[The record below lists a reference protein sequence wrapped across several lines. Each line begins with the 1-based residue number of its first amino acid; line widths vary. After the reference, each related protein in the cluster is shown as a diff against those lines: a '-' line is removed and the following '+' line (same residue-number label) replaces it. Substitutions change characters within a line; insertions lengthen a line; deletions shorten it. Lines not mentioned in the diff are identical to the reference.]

1 MSLLGWTGPRPESR
15 VNYGGLFISL
25 GFLIVGAGL
34 QTVLIS
40 LTGRQEG
47 LSPQTLGW
55 IGSAYFLGYLTGSR
69 TGVKIILNVGHI
81 RAFAALA
88 GLFTAA
94 ALSFMLWVHPVFWM
108 FLRFISGFCLA
119 GLYVAVESW
128 VNRAAESGKRGAAI
142 AYYRRVD
149 LSASILAQ
157 TLLIALPFHPSSL
170 FSMLCIFLALSI
182 VPISIIK
189 VSPPS
194 LEAVDT
200 SVNFRAALALTP
212 VGLVG
217 VFIFGMINAMIWVL
231 GPIFILTVQGSSE
244 RFVSLFLVLFLLG
257 GTLAEGPV
265 GRLSDKRDRRVIIL
279 ILATLASM
287 TSLLIF
293 FMGVYSI
300 KALMVGAFLFGVTWI
315 PLYSI
320 CIALAHDQ
328 SDPKLFLSISSALI
342 LSYAVGASLG
352 PVMGGAVMGIWGQAV
367 LFGFIAILLIGVAA
381 YGLYRIWVRRPV
393 PEEERAEFVA
403 VPSQAA
409 ELIFELDPRLDEVRK
424 TDGE

>member
-1 MSLLGWTGPRPESR
+1 
-15 VNYGGLFISL
+15 
-25 GFLIVGAGL
+25 
-34 QTVLIS
+34 
-40 LTGRQEG
+40 
-47 LSPQTLGW
+47 
-55 IGSAYFLGYLTGSR
+55 
-69 TGVKIILNVGHI
+69 
-81 RAFAALA
+81 
-88 GLFTAA
+88 
-94 ALSFMLWVHPVFWM
+94 
-108 FLRFISGFCLA
+108 
-119 GLYVAVESW
+119 
-128 VNRAAESGKRGAAI
+128 
-142 AYYRRVD
+142 
-149 LSASILAQ
+149 
-157 TLLIALPFHPSSL
+157 
-170 FSMLCIFLALSI
+170 
-182 VPISIIK
+182 
-189 VSPPS
+189 
-194 LEAVDT
+194 
-200 SVNFRAALALTP
+200 
-212 VGLVG
+212 
-217 VFIFGMINAMIWVL
+217 
-231 GPIFILTVQGSSE
+231 VQGSSE